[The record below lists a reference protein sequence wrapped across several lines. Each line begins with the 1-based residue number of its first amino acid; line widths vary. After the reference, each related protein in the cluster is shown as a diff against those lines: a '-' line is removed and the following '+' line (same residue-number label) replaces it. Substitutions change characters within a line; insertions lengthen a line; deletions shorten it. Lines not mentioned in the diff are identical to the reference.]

1 MHVMVNEAF
10 LVAASFNFVR
20 KVAVVR
26 EVLIRPVE
34 LLFAP
39 FTNVMLR
46 EPDFP
51 VMEHVAL
58 RALETVYDSFLLV
71 EEVVDSVDEVVD
83 LVGAAVDLNRRD
95 SEDFGLATELVSCNR
110 GSL

>member
-1 MHVMVNEAF
+1 MVN
-10 LVAASFNFVR
+10 AAVLPAESFNFVR
-20 KVAVVR
+20 NVAEVR
-26 EVLIRPVE
+26 EVLMRPVE
-34 LLFAP
+34 LLFTA

-46 EPDFP
+46 EPDLP
-51 VMEHVAL
+51 AIEHVAL

-95 SEDFGLATELVSCNR
+95 SEDFGLATELANFNTGR
-110 GSL
+110 L

>member
-1 MHVMVNEAF
+1 MVN
-10 LVAASFNFVR
+10 AAVLPAESFNFVR
-20 KVAVVR
+20 NVAEVR
-26 EVLIRPVE
+26 EVLMRPVE
-34 LLFAP
+34 LLFAA

-46 EPDFP
+46 EPDLP
-51 VMEHVAL
+51 AMEHVAL

-71 EEVVDSVDEVVD
+71 KEVVE

>member
-1 MHVMVNEAF
+1 MQVIVNEAF

-39 FTNVMLR
+39 FTNVMSR

-58 RALETVYDSFLLV
+58 RALETVYESFLL
-71 EEVVDSVDEVVD
+71 VDEVVD
-83 LVGAAVDLNRRD
+83 LVGDAFGLNRRD
-95 SEDFGLATELVSCNR
+95 SEDFGLATELANFNTGR
-110 GSL
+110 L

>member
-1 MHVMVNEAF
+1 MAE
-10 LVAASFNFVR
+10 SFNFVR

-58 RALETVYDSFLLV
+58 RALETVYESFLL
-71 EEVVDSVDEVVD
+71 VDEVVD
-83 LVGAAVDLNRRD
+83 LVGDAFGLNRRD
-95 SEDFGLATELVSCNR
+95 SEDFGLATELANFNTGR
-110 GSL
+110 L

>member
-1 MHVMVNEAF
+1 MQVIVNEAF

-34 LLFAP
+34 LLFTP
-39 FTNVMLR
+39 FTNVMSR

-58 RALETVYDSFLLV
+58 RALETVYESFLL
-71 EEVVDSVDEVVD
+71 VDEVVD
-83 LVGAAVDLNRRD
+83 LVGDAFGLNRRD
-95 SEDFGLATELVSCNR
+95 SEDFGLATELANFNTGR
-110 GSL
+110 L

>member
-1 MHVMVNEAF
+1 MAE
-10 LVAASFNFVR
+10 SFNFVR

-71 EEVVDSVDEVVD
+71 DEVVD
-83 LVGAAVDLNRRD
+83 LVGDAFGLNRRD
-95 SEDFGLATELVSCNR
+95 SEDFGLATELANFNTGR
-110 GSL
+110 L

>member
-1 MHVMVNEAF
+1 MVNAAF
-10 LVAASFNFVR
+10 LVAESFNFVR

-26 EVLIRPVE
+26 EVLMRPVE

-39 FTNVMLR
+39 FTNVMSR

-58 RALETVYDSFLLV
+58 RALETVYESFLL
-71 EEVVDSVDEVVD
+71 VDEVVD
-83 LVGAAVDLNRRD
+83 LVGDAFGLNRRD
-95 SEDFGLATELVSCNR
+95 SEDFGLATELANFNTGR
-110 GSL
+110 L

>member
-1 MHVMVNEAF
+1 MVN
-10 LVAASFNFVR
+10 AAVFPAESFNFVR
-20 KVAVVR
+20 NVAEVR
-26 EVLIRPVE
+26 EVLMRPVE
-34 LLFAP
+34 LLFTA

-46 EPDFP
+46 EPDLAA
-51 VMEHVAL
+51 MEHVAL

-71 EEVVDSVDEVVD
+71 EEVVE

>member
-1 MHVMVNEAF
+1 MVNEAF

-39 FTNVMLR
+39 FTNVMSR

-58 RALETVYDSFLLV
+58 RALETVYESFLL
-71 EEVVDSVDEVVD
+71 VDEVVD
-83 LVGAAVDLNRRD
+83 LVGDAFGLNRRD
-95 SEDFGLATELVSCNR
+95 SEDFGLATELANFNTGR
-110 GSL
+110 L

>member
-39 FTNVMLR
+39 FTNVMSR

-58 RALETVYDSFLLV
+58 RALETVYESFLL
-71 EEVVDSVDEVVD
+71 VDEVVD
-83 LVGAAVDLNRRD
+83 LVGDAFGLNRRD
-95 SEDFGLATELVSCNR
+95 SEDFGLATELANFNTGR
-110 GSL
+110 L

>member
-1 MHVMVNEAF
+1 M
-10 LVAASFNFVR
+10 AASFNFVR

-58 RALETVYDSFLLV
+58 RALETVYESFLL
-71 EEVVDSVDEVVD
+71 VDEVVD
-83 LVGAAVDLNRRD
+83 LVGDAFGLNRRD
-95 SEDFGLATELVSCNR
+95 SEDFGLATELANFNTGR
-110 GSL
+110 L

>member
-58 RALETVYDSFLLV
+58 RALETVYESFLL
-71 EEVVDSVDEVVD
+71 VDEVVD
-83 LVGAAVDLNRRD
+83 LVGDAFGLNRRD
-95 SEDFGLATELVSCNR
+95 SEDFGLATELANFNTGR
-110 GSL
+110 L

>member
-1 MHVMVNEAF
+1 MVN
-10 LVAASFNFVR
+10 AAVLPAESFNFVR
-20 KVAVVR
+20 NVAEVR
-26 EVLIRPVE
+26 EVLMRPVE
-34 LLFAP
+34 LLFTA

-46 EPDFP
+46 EPDLP
-51 VMEHVAL
+51 AMEHLAL

-71 EEVVDSVDEVVD
+71 KEVVE

-95 SEDFGLATELVSCNR
+95 SEDFGLATEFASCNR

>member
-1 MHVMVNEAF
+1 MVNEAF

-71 EEVVDSVDEVVD
+71 DEVVD
-83 LVGAAVDLNRRD
+83 LVGDAFGLNRRD
-95 SEDFGLATELVSCNR
+95 SEDFGLATELANFNTGR
-110 GSL
+110 L

>member
-1 MHVMVNEAF
+1 MHVMVKEAF
-10 LVAASFNFVR
+10 LVAASFNLVR

-71 EEVVDSVDEVVD
+71 DEVVD
-83 LVGAAVDLNRRD
+83 LVGDAFGLNRRD
-95 SEDFGLATELVSCNR
+95 SEDFGLATELANFNTGR
-110 GSL
+110 L

>member
-1 MHVMVNEAF
+1 MVNEAF

-71 EEVVDSVDEVVD
+71 DEVVD
-83 LVGAAVDLNRRD
+83 LVGDAFGLNRRD
-95 SEDFGLATELVSCNR
+95 SEDFGLAIVLASFNTGRL
-110 GSL
+110 

>member
-1 MHVMVNEAF
+1 VQVIVNEAF

-26 EVLIRPVE
+26 EVLMRPVE

-39 FTNVMLR
+39 FTNVMSR

-58 RALETVYDSFLLV
+58 RALETVYESFLL
-71 EEVVDSVDEVVD
+71 VDEVVD
-83 LVGAAVDLNRRD
+83 LVGDAFGLNRRD
-95 SEDFGLATELVSCNR
+95 SEDFGLATELANFNTGR
-110 GSL
+110 L

>member
-71 EEVVDSVDEVVD
+71 DEVVD
-83 LVGAAVDLNRRD
+83 LVGDAFGLNRRD
-95 SEDFGLATELVSCNR
+95 SEDFGLATELANFNTGR
-110 GSL
+110 L

>member
-1 MHVMVNEAF
+1 MIVNEAVF
-10 LVAASFNFVR
+10 PTESFSFVR
-20 KVAVVR
+20 NVAEVR
-26 EVLIRPVE
+26 EVLMRPVE
-34 LLFAP
+34 LLFTA

-46 EPDFP
+46 EPDLP
-51 VMEHVAL
+51 AMEHVAL

-95 SEDFGLATELVSCNR
+95 SEDFGLGTVLAIFNTDGL
-110 GSL
+110 

>member
-1 MHVMVNEAF
+1 M
-10 LVAASFNFVR
+10 
-20 KVAVVR
+20 
-26 EVLIRPVE
+26 RPVE
-34 LLFAP
+34 LLFTA

-46 EPDFP
+46 EPDLP
-51 VMEHVAL
+51 AMEHVAL

-95 SEDFGLATELVSCNR
+95 SEDFGLATELASCNR

>member
-1 MHVMVNEAF
+1 MQVIVNEAF

-26 EVLIRPVE
+26 EVLMRPVE

-39 FTNVMLR
+39 FTNVMSR

-58 RALETVYDSFLLV
+58 RALETVYESFLL
-71 EEVVDSVDEVVD
+71 VDEVVD
-83 LVGAAVDLNRRD
+83 LVGDAFGLNRRD
-95 SEDFGLATELVSCNR
+95 SEDFGLATELANFNTGR
-110 GSL
+110 L

>member
-1 MHVMVNEAF
+1 MQVIVNEAF

-71 EEVVDSVDEVVD
+71 DEVVD
-83 LVGAAVDLNRRD
+83 LVGDAFGLNRRD
-95 SEDFGLATELVSCNR
+95 SEDFGLATELANFNTGR
-110 GSL
+110 L

>member
-39 FTNVMLR
+39 FTNVMSR

-71 EEVVDSVDEVVD
+71 DEVVD
-83 LVGAAVDLNRRD
+83 LVGDAFGLNRRD
-95 SEDFGLATELVSCNR
+95 SEDFGLATELANFNTGR
-110 GSL
+110 L

>member
-1 MHVMVNEAF
+1 MVN
-10 LVAASFNFVR
+10 AAVLPAESFNFVR
-20 KVAVVR
+20 NVAEVR
-26 EVLIRPVE
+26 EVLMRPVE
-34 LLFAP
+34 LLFTA

-46 EPDFP
+46 EPDLP
-51 VMEHVAL
+51 AMEHVAL

-71 EEVVDSVDEVVD
+71 KEVVE

-95 SEDFGLATELVSCNR
+95 SEDFGLATELASCNR

>member
-1 MHVMVNEAF
+1 MQVIVNEAF

-58 RALETVYDSFLLV
+58 RALETVYESFLL
-71 EEVVDSVDEVVD
+71 VDEVVD
-83 LVGAAVDLNRRD
+83 LVGDAFGLNRRD
-95 SEDFGLATELVSCNR
+95 SEDFGLATELANFNTGR
-110 GSL
+110 L

>member
-1 MHVMVNEAF
+1 MVNEAF

-39 FTNVMLR
+39 FTNVMSR

-71 EEVVDSVDEVVD
+71 DEVVD
-83 LVGAAVDLNRRD
+83 LVGDAFGLNRRD
-95 SEDFGLATELVSCNR
+95 SEDFGLATELANFNTGR
-110 GSL
+110 L

>member
-1 MHVMVNEAF
+1 MVNEAF

-58 RALETVYDSFLLV
+58 RALETVYESFLL
-71 EEVVDSVDEVVD
+71 VDEVVD
-83 LVGAAVDLNRRD
+83 LVGDAFGLNRRD
-95 SEDFGLATELVSCNR
+95 SEDFGLATELANFNTGR
-110 GSL
+110 L

>member
-1 MHVMVNEAF
+1 MVN
-10 LVAASFNFVR
+10 AAVLPAESFNFVR
-20 KVAVVR
+20 NVAEVR
-26 EVLIRPVE
+26 EVLMRPVE
-34 LLFAP
+34 LLFTA

-46 EPDFP
+46 EPDLP
-51 VMEHVAL
+51 AMEHVAL

-71 EEVVDSVDEVVD
+71 KEVVE

-95 SEDFGLATELVSCNR
+95 SEDFGLATEFASCNR